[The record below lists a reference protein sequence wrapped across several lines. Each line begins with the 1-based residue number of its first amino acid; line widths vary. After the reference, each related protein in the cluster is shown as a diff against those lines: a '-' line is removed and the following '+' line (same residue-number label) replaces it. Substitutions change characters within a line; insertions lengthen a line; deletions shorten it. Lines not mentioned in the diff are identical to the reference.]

1 MFICNE
7 FDIYRLLK
15 NINLRVWKMWLCVI
29 QLDDSTSLW
38 LVQAEQMRPW
48 DGDQMSQGQSLSSYI
63 NKSQ

>member
-1 MFICNE
+1 
-7 FDIYRLLK
+7 
-15 NINLRVWKMWLCVI
+15 MWLCVI

-63 NKSQ
+63 NKASDLELLAMN